1 MRIGIAGTGRM
12 GAAIARRLLGFGHEV
27 TVWNR
32 TREKT
37 GDLAT
42 AGAKVVARPADVTEA
57 SEIVLTILTNAPA
70 IEAVYRGTEG
80 LLAGNPGG
88 KLFVEMS
95 TVRPQTKKD
104 IAEQVRAKGGAFIDC
119 PVGGTVGPALEG
131 RLLGL
136 AGGAPAD
143 IERAKPVLDQ
153 LCRRVEL
160 IGPVGSAAAV
170 KLAMNLT
177 LQVYWQAFG
186 EALALCKPL
195 GLKPAR
201 LIELFAESSG
211 APRAFGHRAGDIAK
225 TLEGADISPVNFDVD
240 SVRKDLRTMVEEAGA
255 IGCQLPLAEKALEC
269 FDQASRE
276 GLGGKDCATL
286 PAIWWRRAG
295 GSGLDKGTK

>member
-12 GAAIARRLLGFGHEV
+12 GAAIAQRLLGFGHEV

-32 TREKT
+32 TRAKT
-37 GDLAT
+37 DDVAA
-42 AGAKVVARPADVTEA
+42 AGAKVAARPIDVADA
-57 SEIVLTILTNAPA
+57 SDIVITILTDASA
-70 IEAVYRGTEG
+70 IEAVFGGTKG
-80 LLAGNPGG
+80 LLAGNAEG

-104 IAEQVRAKGGAFIDC
+104 IAERVRAKGGAFIDC
-119 PVGGTVGPALEG
+119 PVGGTVGPASEG

-136 AGGAPAD
+136 AGGEPAD
-143 IERAKPVLDQ
+143 VERAKPMLDQ

-160 IGPVGSAAAV
+160 IGPVGAAAAI

-201 LIELFAESSG
+201 VIELFAESSG
-211 APRAFGHRAGDIAK
+211 APRAFNHRAGDIAR

-255 IGCQLPLAEKALEC
+255 IGCRLPLAEKALEC

-295 GSGLDKGTK
+295 GGGLDKGTT